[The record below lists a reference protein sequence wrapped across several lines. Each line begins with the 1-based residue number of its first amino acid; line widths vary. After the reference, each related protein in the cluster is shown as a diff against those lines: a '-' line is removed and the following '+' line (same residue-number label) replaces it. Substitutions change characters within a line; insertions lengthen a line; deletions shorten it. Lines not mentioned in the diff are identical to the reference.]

1 MLATETIQLDLFAEQ
16 VCEVEADGVRY
27 VLRNNPDETRRVEHR
42 LENKLVKLRSKIATR
57 NEFVEKSS
65 RSKPEA
71 GLATLK
77 QWMSHHKLTNIVE
90 LKLEERKIVES
101 VNEEAKKKSLELAGC
116 YVLVSDVG
124 KEKLTTEQIH
134 DSYMALQKVERD
146 FRTMKTGLLEIR
158 PVFVRKESRTRGHV
172 FCSMLALKL
181 QREVERR
188 LAAVFGTTDADRYAV
203 TVRDAMASLGR
214 LTLLNYKVDGEIVV
228 TKLPKPDAQQE
239 RILDALKVSLPSK

>member
-1 MLATETIQLDLFAEQ
+1 MQLDLFAEQ

-27 VLRNNPDETRRVEHR
+27 VLRNNPDETRRIEHR
-42 LENKLVKLRSKIATR
+42 LEDKLAKLRSKIAKR
-57 NEFVEKSS
+57 NGRVEKSS
-65 RSKPEA
+65 RCKPEA
-71 GLATLK
+71 GLAMLRR
-77 QWMSHHKLTNIVE
+77 WMSQHKLANIVE
-90 LKLEERKIVES
+90 LKLQQRQIVES
-101 VNEEAKKKSLELAGC
+101 VNEEAKRKSLELAGC

-124 KEKLTTEQIH
+124 KDKLSTEQIH

-188 LAAVFGTTDADRYAV
+188 LTAVFGTTDADRYAV
-203 TVRDAMASLGR
+203 TVPDALAALGR
-214 LTLLNYKVDGEIVV
+214 LTLLQYKVDDKIAV
-228 TKLPKPDAQQE
+228 TKLPMPDQQQR